1 MTVTVSGTMTKPAF
15 YGEVWKA
22 YSGQWYFRIKSRNH
36 KIVAASEGYKSK
48 SDAVNIVERMGF
60 PIKETASKVSGKR

>member
-22 YSGQWYFRIKSRNH
+22 YSGQWYFHIRSRNH
-36 KIVAASEGYKSK
+36 KVVAASEGYKSK
-48 SDAVNIVERMGF
+48 SDAVKIVERMGF
-60 PIKETASKVSGKR
+60 PVKEIQPKLSGK